1 MYEFYLVIIFGIIYT
16 ILYIIEII
24 EARTII
30 FGIVVFTLIFN
41 IIKSILIQIID
52 KTLGFDKLFI
62 NKTKSNITKILINVI
77 SCIISIGLYMLLV
90 KLNL

>member
-1 MYEFYLVIIFGIIYT
+1 MILWIITIIY
-16 ILYIIEII
+16 
-24 EARTII
+24 
-30 FGIVVFTLIFN
+30 GIVVFTLSFYIM
-41 IIKSILIQIID
+41 KSILIQIID

-62 NKTKSNITKILINVI
+62 NKAKSNITKILINII

>member
-1 MYEFYLVIIFGIIYT
+1 MGCILNIITIFLTIIYGIIIF
-16 ILYIIEII
+16 
-24 EARTII
+24 
-30 FGIVVFTLIFN
+30 TLSFI

-62 NKTKSNITKILINVI
+62 NKTKSNITKILINI
-77 SCIISIGLYMLLV
+77 MSYIISIGLYMLLV

>member
-1 MYEFYLVIIFGIIYT
+1 MNMILWII
-16 ILYIIEII
+16 
-24 EARTII
+24 TII

>member
-1 MYEFYLVIIFGIIYT
+1 MNMILCIITLIFGII
-16 ILYIIEII
+16 
-24 EARTII
+24 
-30 FGIVVFTLIFN
+30 VFTLVFN

-77 SCIISIGLYMLLV
+77 SYIISIGLYMLLV

>member
-1 MYEFYLVIIFGIIYT
+1 MNMILCIITIIFGII
-16 ILYIIEII
+16 
-24 EARTII
+24 
-30 FGIVVFTLIFN
+30 VFTLVFN

-62 NKTKSNITKILINVI
+62 NKTKSNITKILINII

>member
-30 FGIVVFTLIFN
+30 FGIAVFTLIFN